1 MFFTQRWNA
10 AVPGSAGTVYPKEDY
25 ILQHPLSLFA
35 HLCQVCSSISCWHFG
50 QILAFKITMEQCLS
64 LWGESVKGKSK
75 DQTELGVKNIAV
87 SLSWEAP
94 CLFLGIA
101 HCPFSLLYASLIS
114 FLNAGNQ
121 PHNFLLCAA

>member
-1 MFFTQRWNA
+1 M
-10 AVPGSAGTVYPKEDY
+10 
-25 ILQHPLSLFA
+25 
-35 HLCQVCSSISCWHFG
+35 
-50 QILAFKITMEQCLS
+50 
-64 LWGESVKGKSK
+64 KGKSK

-114 FLNAGNQ
+114 YLNAGNQ